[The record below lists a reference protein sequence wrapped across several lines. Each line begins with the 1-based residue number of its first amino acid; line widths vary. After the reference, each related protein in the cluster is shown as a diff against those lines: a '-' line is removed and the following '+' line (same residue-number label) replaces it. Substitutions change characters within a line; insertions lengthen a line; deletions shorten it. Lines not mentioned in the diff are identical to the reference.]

1 MAAVFISA
9 LLNLF
14 IKEDFLWKRTKEEII
29 P

>member
-29 P
+29 L